1 MKDQCSLAKSCLAF
15 GAEQT
20 LITCWSAALPPTLV
34 LMAIP
39 QWVEWHW
46 SAGRQAGRTNTL
58 SHWHGSVLS
67 DLLYI
72 ITWLL
77 TRQRGGEGQCFN
89 SHLVR
94 VHCVL
99 CKHIYPGM
107 CGVWTCLNLLH
118 WQYAVLVVKCINTS
132 QQHSDIT
139 QVHQCLINQQITSCT
154 ARVYTLGLILSYA
167 SWRRPLDLCRK
178 VAPATD
184 TTEKIYLLTWTANIS
199 VGKCVAQQPGS
210 AIGDPF

>member
-15 GAEQT
+15 GAKQT
-20 LITCWSAALPPTLV
+20 LIACWSAALPPTLV

-72 ITWLL
+72 ITWPL

-118 WQYAVLVVKCINTS
+118 WQYAGVGGK
-132 QQHSDIT
+132 
-139 QVHQCLINQQITSCT
+139 VHQHFT
-154 ARVYTLGLILSYA
+154 AALRYHSGSSMSHKPADNILHSWGVHSRTDPLLFFLALA
-167 SWRRPLDLCRK
+167 SGFVQKSSTRNRHYWEDLSSNMNSKHIC
-178 VAPATD
+178 
-184 TTEKIYLLTWTANIS
+184 W
-199 VGKCVAQQPGS
+199 
-210 AIGDPF
+210 